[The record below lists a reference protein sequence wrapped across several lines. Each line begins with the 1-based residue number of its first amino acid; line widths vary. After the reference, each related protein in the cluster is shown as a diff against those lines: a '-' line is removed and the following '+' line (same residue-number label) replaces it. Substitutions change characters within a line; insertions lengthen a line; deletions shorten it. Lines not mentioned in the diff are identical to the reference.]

1 MIDLFETTDID
12 KKYKYLLS
20 TIKDTL
26 EHEKNVG
33 ANLANITSILN
44 YYLDNINWVG
54 FYVVDPLK
62 ADELVLSYFQGNV
75 ACTRIPFGKGVCGTA
90 IAENKVQLVEDVHKF
105 EGHIACD
112 SASNSEIVLPIN
124 VNGKKYGVLDID
136 SPLIGRFTE
145 KEASVLKEVVS
156 EIEKFLESS
165 I

>member
-54 FYVVDPLK
+54 FYVVDPEK
-62 ADELVLSYFQGNV
+62 ENELVLSYFQGNV

-90 IAENKVQLVEDVHKF
+90 IAKNEVQLVEDVHKF

-112 SASNSEIVLPIN
+112 SASNSEIVIPIN

-136 SPLIGRFTE
+136 SPLVGRFTE
-145 KEASVLKEVVS
+145 KEAVVLKEVVS
-156 EIEKFLESS
+156 EIEKFLEGSL
-165 I
+165 